1 MPKLH
6 VVIYYNV
13 LCQRAK
19 RYAQAYERFFNHQQY
34 KVATLAST
42 ASRHQDIEQ
51 LRQHCKHATECV
63 VIGGDGSMNIAANV
77 LAHTATALS
86 AIPMGTGNDFAYSQ
100 GLTHWRWRMRNE
112 VIQQTQAIGRVQ
124 PANSHMKEQY
134 FVNHVGCG
142 LSVDLMALQ
151 PRWLKQSVGKLS
163 YSIALLRYL
172 FGRESLRSRIRHAS
186 HWDDGQIVALGRCIG
201 GGITVYPQATRQHT
215 QLAWIGIPKMPRWCQ
230 LKALFNVWRGH
241 VDRVS
246 ELEYAIGQQFS
257 LGDAEH
263 RIELDGDIYFH
274 GPATVSAVANALVVT
289 LPVVAA
295 QKS

>member
-1 MPKLH
+1 MPKPP
-6 VVIYYNV
+6 VVIYYNA
-13 LCQRAK
+13 LCRSAK
-19 RYAQAYERFFNHQQY
+19 RYAVAYERFFNDQQQP
-34 KVATLAST
+34 VTTIASS
-42 ASRHQDIEQ
+42 ASRHRDIKQ
-51 LRQHCKHATECV
+51 LQQHCKHATECV
-63 VIGGDGSMNIAANV
+63 VIGGDGSINIAANV

-100 GLTHWRWRMRNE
+100 GLTHWRWRIRGNFM
-112 VIQQTQAIGRVQ
+112 QQTQTIGLVK
-124 PANSHMKEQY
+124 PANPKFANQY

-172 FGRESLRSRIRHAS
+172 FSREALRSRIRHEQ

-201 GGITVYPQATRQHT
+201 GGIAVYPKATRQRT
-215 QLAWIGIPKMPRWCQ
+215 QLAWVGIPKMPRWRQ
-230 LKALFNVWRGH
+230 MKALFKVWRGH
-241 VDRVS
+241 IETVAA
-246 ELEYAIGQQFS
+246 LEYAVGEQFT

-289 LPVVAA
+289 LPQRAV
-295 QKS
+295 QKN